1 MKIEIKGIVHRIL
14 DLQTFASGFQKR
26 VLVIEEP
33 HDKYPQFIPVEFAK
47 DNVTKLDSLKRGQT
61 VTIQADLGGNEY
73 KEKFY
78 CNVRGWKIV
87 VDSAALA
94 SVETSA
100 PDVAGD
106 DEPPF

>member
-14 DLQTFASGFQKR
+14 DLQTFSSGFQKR

-47 DNVTKLDSLKRGQT
+47 DNVAKLDALKRGQT
-61 VTIQADLGGNEY
+61 VTIQADLGGNEF

-78 CNVRGWKIV
+78 ANVRGWKVV
-87 VDSAALA
+87 VDSDAPA
-94 SVETSA
+94 SVETSV
-100 PDVAGD
+100 PDVSGD
-106 DEPPF
+106 ECPPF